1 MLATQQTGQL
11 KHDYES
17 SGTGGNRFATIL
29 LYMSDLGETDGG
41 ETVFPYGIPSNIPE
55 EKRITKDEVRRKIGQ
70 QICLY
75 LLENANLFRTRNKLD
90 SLIILYTFASY
101 NVIQQAREQLRNSE
115 EARVL
120 RTGSWE
126 EELVRRDAQLYYFVG
141 KNQLVPILDD
151 DYYT

>member
-1 MLATQQTGQL
+1 L

-101 NVIQQAREQLRNSE
+101 NVIQ
-115 EARVL
+115 
-120 RTGSWE
+120 
-126 EELVRRDAQLYYFVG
+126 
-141 KNQLVPILDD
+141 
-151 DYYT
+151 